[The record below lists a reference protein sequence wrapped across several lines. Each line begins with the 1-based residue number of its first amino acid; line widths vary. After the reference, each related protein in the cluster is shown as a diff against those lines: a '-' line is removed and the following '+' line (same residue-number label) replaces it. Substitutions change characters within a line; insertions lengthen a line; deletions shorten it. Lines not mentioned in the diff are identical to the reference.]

1 MAYHFIREKVN
12 DKSINVKYCS
22 TDQVLADVVTK
33 SLQRQT
39 FQKIPIYSLD
49 LIANCAVCQVT
60 SLQSMAVIVKILG
73 APKYI

>member
-1 MAYHFIREKVN
+1 MAYHFIPEKVN
-12 DKSINVKYCS
+12 DKSVNVKYCS

-49 LIANCAVCQVT
+49 LIANCAVI
-60 SLQSMAVIVKILG
+60 IVKILG